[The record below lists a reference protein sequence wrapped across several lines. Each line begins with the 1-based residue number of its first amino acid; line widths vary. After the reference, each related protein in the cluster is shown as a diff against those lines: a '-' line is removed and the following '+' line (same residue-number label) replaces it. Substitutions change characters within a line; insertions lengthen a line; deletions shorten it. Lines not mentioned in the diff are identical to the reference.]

1 MSQKNLK
8 ILYLKILYQDEA
20 VIVVEK
26 PAGVPCLAKK
36 PSEQDPQTLEGWL
49 QKIHPRAKLVHRL
62 DNDTSGIMVAAK
74 TPEAHKKLRE
84 IWNTPLVEKKYL
96 ALVQGKTPAHGKID
110 TPIAHHP
117 RKKKKMI
124 TGGLKAKAAST
135 IYKTLKYLKDQSLIE
150 VTITTGHRHQIRIH
164 LASLGYPIVGDKIY
178 QKNPEGLPHHYLH
191 LSQLTCPHPTTQKKM
206 SFSSQPDWGVS
217 AF

>member
-1 MSQKNLK
+1 MEQA
-8 ILYLKILYQDEA
+8 LKILYQDEA
-20 VIVVEK
+20 LMVVEK
-26 PAGVPCLAKK
+26 PAGLPCLAKK
-36 PSEQDPQTLEGWL
+36 PSKQDPQTLEGWL

-74 TPEAHKKLRE
+74 TPDTYKKLRE
-84 IWNTPLVEKKYL
+84 IWNTPQVEKKYL
-96 ALVQGKTPAHGKID
+96 ALVEGRTPPRGEIN

-124 TGGLKAKAAST
+124 TGGKKAKAALT
-135 IYKTLKYLKDQSLIE
+135 IYKTLKHLKDQSLIE

-164 LASLGYPIVGDKIY
+164 LSSVGHPVMGDKIY
-178 QKNPEGLPHHYLH
+178 QKNPTGTSPHYLH
-191 LSQLTCPHPTTQKKM
+191 LSQLLLTHPTTQKKI
-206 SFSSQPDWGVS
+206 SFSSQPDWGKDWRVS